1 MAESTFLQIRKL
13 RKEYPGTATPAVA
26 DIDLSVGEGELLALL
41 GPSGCGKTTTLRMIA
56 GLIEPTAGTIE
67 VGGQDV
73 TRIPVHK
80 RGMGMVFQSFALFP
94 HLDVSANVAFGL
106 EMRGVKAAERRSRTT
121 AVLERVE
128 LGHLADRRVGQLS
141 GGQQQ
146 RVALAR
152 ALVVDPT
159 LLLLDEPLSALDAK
173 LRESLRV
180 QIREIQQA
188 SGTTSVFVTHD
199 QDEALSMAD
208 RVAVMNNGIV
218 AQVGTPT
225 EIYERPASVFVATF
239 IGRANLFETQ
249 QVSAGVVDVAGFGKL
264 STAASALPLGSV
276 TAMIRPQSI
285 HLLEAD
291 ATAPELLSTPAR
303 PVFDGV
309 VRSTSY
315 TGDQV
320 AYRVDVSGTTLE
332 VETTATLGRILSQGD
347 RVRVTWSSDDL
358 RLLGK

>member
-1 MAESTFLQIRKL
+1 MADTDFLRVRRL
-13 RKEYPGTATPAVA
+13 RKEYPGTTAAAVA
-26 DIDLSVGEGELLALL
+26 DIDLGVGEGELLALL

-56 GLIEPTAGTIE
+56 GLIAPTSGTIE
-67 VGGQDV
+67 VGGRDV
-73 TRIPVHK
+73 TRVPVHK

-94 HLDVSANVAFGL
+94 HLDVSANIAFGL
-106 EMRGVKAAERRSRTT
+106 EMRGVKAAERRARIT

-128 LGHLADRRVGQLS
+128 LAHLADRRVGQLS

-152 ALVVDPT
+152 ALVVDPS
-159 LLLLDEPLSALDAK
+159 LLLLDEPLSALDAQ
-173 LRESLRV
+173 LRQSLRT

-208 RVAVMNNGIV
+208 RVAVMNNGVV

-239 IGRANLFETQ
+239 IGRANLFDART
-249 QVSAGVVDVAGFGKL
+249 VGAGTVEIAGLGRL
-264 STAASALPLGSV
+264 AVAASASSPPQKQ
-276 TAMIRPQSI
+276 AMIRPQAIRISD
-285 HLLEAD
+285 AD
-291 ATAPELLSTPAR
+291 GTPGETLSTPAL

-315 TGDQV
+315 TGDQI
-320 AYRVDVSGTTLE
+320 AYRVDVAGTTLD
-332 VETTATLGRILSQGD
+332 VETTAALGRIRAQGD
-347 RVRVTWSSDDL
+347 RVRLSWSSDDL
-358 RLLGK
+358 RMLEE

>member
-1 MAESTFLQIRKL
+1 MADSNFLDVRGL
-13 RKEYPGTATPAVA
+13 RKEYPGTTAPAVA
-26 DIDLSVGEGELLALL
+26 DIDLGVREGDLLALL

-56 GLIEPTAGTIE
+56 GLIDPTAGTIE
-67 VGGQDV
+67 VGGRDV
-73 TRIPVHK
+73 TKVPVHK

-94 HLDVSANVAFGL
+94 HLDVSANVSFGL
-106 EMRGVKAAERRSRTT
+106 EMRGVKSAERRARIT

-218 AQVGTPT
+218 AQVGTPA
-225 EIYERPASVFVATF
+225 EIYERPSSIFVATF
-239 IGRANLFETQ
+239 IGRANLFD
-249 QVSAGVVDVAGFGKL
+249 VNSLAGGVVDVAGFGKL
-264 STAASALPLGSV
+264 AVAASPSPHTST
-276 TAMIRPQSI
+276 TAMIRPQAI
-285 HLLEAD
+285 TVVPGDE
-291 ATAPELLSTPAR
+291 TAAQSLSTPGR

-315 TGDQV
+315 TGDQI
-320 AYRVDVSGTTLE
+320 AYRVDVAGTTLD
-332 VETTATLGRILSQGD
+332 VETSASAARLLAQGD
-347 RVRVTWSSDDL
+347 RVRVSWLSDDL
-358 RLLGK
+358 RLLGE

>member
-1 MAESTFLQIRKL
+1 VADSDFLRVHKL
-13 RKEYPGTATPAVA
+13 RKEYPGTATAAVA
-26 DIDLSVGEGELLALL
+26 DIDLGVGEGELLALL

-56 GLIEPTAGTIE
+56 GLIDPTSGSIE
-67 VGGQDV
+67 VGGRDV
-73 TRIPVHK
+73 TRVPVHK

-94 HLDVSANVAFGL
+94 HLDVSQNVAFGL
-106 EMRGVKAAERRSRTT
+106 EMRRVKASERAARIT

-128 LGHLADRRVGQLS
+128 LAHLADRRVGQLS

-159 LLLLDEPLSALDAK
+159 LLLLDEPLSALDAQ
-173 LRESLRV
+173 LRQSLRV

-208 RVAVMNNGIV
+208 RVAVMNNGVV
-218 AQVGTPT
+218 AQVGTPA

-239 IGRANLFETQ
+239 IGRANLFDAQT
-249 QVSAGVVDVAGFGKL
+249 VGAGTVEAAGLGTL
-264 STAASALPLGSV
+264 AVAASAASGAV
-276 TAMIRPQSI
+276 TAMIRPQAIS
-285 HLLEAD
+285 LESAD
-291 ATAPELLSTPAR
+291 GAGAETVSSPRRPA
-303 PVFDGV
+303 FDGV

-315 TGDQV
+315 TGDQI
-320 AYRVDVSGTTLE
+320 AYRVDVAGTTLD
-332 VETTATLGRILSQGD
+332 VETTASAGRLLTQGD
-347 RVRVTWSSDDL
+347 RVRVSWSSDDL
-358 RLLGK
+358 RLLEA